1 VDCVQSS
8 VHLMHLKLGLFKGNK
23 MRSDMMKKGLERA
36 PHRALLKACGVTD
49 ENMDKPFIAVVN
61 SWNEIVPGHIH
72 LRQVAEAAKNGIAAA
87 GGTSFE
93 FNTIAIC
100 DGLAMGHDGM
110 KYSLPS
116 RDVIA
121 DSIEIMIRGH
131 ALDGMILISACD
143 EIVPG
148 HLMAAARLNIPAIVV
163 TGGPMYPGVVDG
175 KNVDII
181 SVFEAVGEFK
191 SGAIDEKELKKL
203 EDCACPGAGSC
214 AGMFSA
220 NTLAC
225 GIEALGLSIPG
236 CATSHAQDA
245 GKLRI
250 AEESGRR
257 IVSLVKNSI
266 NARDIITLDA
276 FKNWIR
282 VSMATA
288 GSTNDILEMLAIAKE
303 AEISLSMDLFDEI
316 SRETPHICNMR
327 PGGTYTMLDLDRAG
341 GIHALMSRFKDK
353 LNLDC
358 MTVTEKTV
366 GENLIG
372 KKVLDD
378 KVIHPLN
385 NPVHKEGGIAILR
398 GTIAPN
404 GCVVKQTAVKEEMM
418 VHKGPAR
425 VFDSEEDALKAI
437 LDGNIND
444 GDVVVI
450 RYEGPRG
457 GPGMREMLSPT
468 SAIMGMNLDVL
479 LITDGRFSG
488 GTRGP
493 CIGHIAPEA
502 ADGGPIAII
511 YEGDMIEVNIP
522 ERRLDLCVEREE
534 IEKRYK
540 TLVPVVKKVTGYLSK
555 YRELCLSS
563 DNGACM
569 K

>member
-1 VDCVQSS
+1 
-8 VHLMHLKLGLFKGNK
+8 
-23 MRSDMMKKGLERA
+23 MRSDIMKKGLERA

-49 ENMDKPFIAVVN
+49 ENIDKPFVAVVN

-72 LRQVAEAAKNGIAAA
+72 LRQVSEAAKRGIVSC
-87 GGTSFE
+87 GGTPFE
-93 FNTIAIC
+93 FNTIAVC
-100 DGLAMGHDGM
+100 DGLAMGHEGM

-121 DSIEIMIRGH
+121 DSIEIMIKAH
-131 ALDGMILISACD
+131 AFDGMVLISACD

-163 TGGPMYPGVVDG
+163 TGGPMYPGIVNG
-175 KNVDII
+175 ENVDLI

-191 SGAIDEKELKKL
+191 SGKINEKELKQL
-203 EDCACPGAGSC
+203 EDHACPGAGSC

-225 GIEALGLSIPG
+225 GVEALGLSIPG
-236 CATSHAQDA
+236 CASSHAQDA
-245 GKLRI
+245 KKMRI
-250 AEESGRR
+250 AEESGQK
-257 IVSLVKNSI
+257 IVSLLENSI
-266 NARDIITLDA
+266 NARDIMTYDA

-288 GSTNDILEMLAIAKE
+288 GSTNDVLEMLAIAKE
-303 AEISLSMDLFDEI
+303 AEISISMDLFDEI

-327 PGGTYTMLDLDRAG
+327 PGGIYTMLDLDRAG
-341 GIHALMSRFKDK
+341 GIPALMTRFKDS

-358 MTVTEKTV
+358 MTVTGKTL
-366 GENLIG
+366 GENLEGIEI
-372 KKVLDD
+372 KDENVILPLDT
-378 KVIHPLN
+378 
-385 NPVHKEGGIAILR
+385 PVHKEGGIAVLR
-398 GTIAPN
+398 GSLAPD
-404 GCVVKQTAVKEEMM
+404 GCVVKQTAVKEEMIEH
-418 VHKGPAR
+418 VGPAR
-425 VFDSEEDALKAI
+425 VFNFEEDALKAI
-437 LDGNIND
+437 LSGNINN

-493 CIGHIAPEA
+493 CIGHVAPEA
-502 ADGGPIAII
+502 ADKGPIAIV

-522 ERRLDLCVEREE
+522 ERRLDLCVDKEEVERRFS
-534 IEKRYK
+534 K
-540 TLVPVVKKVTGYLSK
+540 LVPVVKKVKGYLSK